1 MDWDDVRVPAK
12 KQATVGEPLDALSI
26 ADLDARVMAL
36 DAEIVR
42 VKAEIDRKR
51 RQADAANA
59 IFNMHPATRD

>member
-1 MDWDDVRVPAK
+1 MDWDDVQVSPK
-12 KQATVGEPLDALSI
+12 KQVTVGEPLDALSI
-26 ADLDARVMAL
+26 TDLDARVMAL

-59 IFNMHPATRD
+59 MFKT